1 MCLKNAKLELL
12 RARPVVDDWDRAAP
26 QASDM
31 DCEASEDGRQDAVD
45 RPDSMAPA
53 DRDAAKLS
61 ACPSEIG
68 SEALETASCAS
79 DDSSDSGWSVP
90 SKSATCSEHRF
101 DGKTAFDGCWVGRGV
116 LAGSTFTFDDGPCV
130 PVHYLSRDELEL
142 TVDGERH
149 RGKLAQD
156 GTLQW
161 DDGDVWR
168 RGVTDAVSER
178 FGIRLHSRVRTLHR
192 QSAGVR
198 AGDVGAVVG
207 FTSECI
213 EVKFKRR
220 IVRCSP
226 CAVAICDEGDMQKKQ
241 RTAAG
246 SCSAADAQIV
256 RPFDGIWAN
265 RGEMKGTQFTFK
277 NGPQVEVS
285 LVGDREIELYLDS
298 ERHRGVMQDDG
309 TVHWDDGDIWRR
321 EETVVTSQTAFE
333 MFAPVQLSKAC
344 AGMLAGQCGTVVG
357 FAADRVEVK
366 FSSKIIQCLAAD
378 LQMCT
383 GSHTPLAQQV
393 GCATR
398 LPSSQAEVR
407 TGRTYPEAV
416 LRSKSRAFAD
426 VLRQAPEGQKLAPR
440 KVEQIPARQAGR
452 REVPESQSV
461 DRKGASKRSPTIIMG
476 RSDQPLARG
485 SDASTASRP
494 KPVASMDATWYTG
507 VVRWSRGSM
516 AWLSC
521 EELKARFPD
530 QDVFLHRSEC
540 RDKVMP
546 RQRDRMVF
554 RLMVDDGKPK
564 ALSARTE
571 AAHQAANES
580 LKMSLEE
587 YHASRSKSG
596 R

>member
-1 MCLKNAKLELL
+1 M
-12 RARPVVDDWDRAAP
+12 
-26 QASDM
+26 
-31 DCEASEDGRQDAVD
+31 G
-45 RPDSMAPA
+45 
-53 DRDAAKLS
+53 
-61 ACPSEIG
+61 
-68 SEALETASCAS
+68 
-79 DDSSDSGWSVP
+79 
-90 SKSATCSEHRF
+90 
-101 DGKTAFDGCWVGRGV
+101 
-116 LAGSTFTFDDGPCV
+116 
-130 PVHYLSRDELEL
+130 
-142 TVDGERH
+142 
-149 RGKLAQD
+149 
-156 GTLQW
+156 
-161 DDGDVWR
+161 
-168 RGVTDAVSER
+168 
-178 FGIRLHSRVRTLHR
+178 
-192 QSAGVR
+192 
-198 AGDVGAVVG
+198 
-207 FTSECI
+207 
-213 EVKFKRR
+213 
-220 IVRCSP
+220 
-226 CAVAICDEGDMQKKQ
+226 
-241 RTAAG
+241 
-246 SCSAADAQIV
+246 
-256 RPFDGIWAN
+256 
-265 RGEMKGTQFTFK
+265 
-277 NGPQVEVS
+277 
-285 LVGDREIELYLDS
+285 
-298 ERHRGVMQDDG
+298 
-309 TVHWDDGDIWRR
+309 
-321 EETVVTSQTAFE
+321 
-333 MFAPVQLSKAC
+333 
-344 AGMLAGQCGTVVG
+344 
-357 FAADRVEVK
+357 
-366 FSSKIIQCLAAD
+366 IIQCLAAD

-530 QDVFLHRSEC
+530 HDVFLHRSEC
-540 RDKVMP
+540 RDTVMP

-564 ALSARTE
+564 ALGARTE

-596 R
+596 RGGPTELHIFQGRVLCDSGQWTAQMRRLMRFEQRVQSLSPGAGLKNGTGHRLQDYV